1 MIRTCSSWFAFGNQ
15 RRRFISNAQRVVP
28 YGKRSFFDRAMRD
41 RVLDPQTGLVDYEAL
56 RSGRWLVKNG
66 RFQEVDDNGLLLGW
80 LGKSGTAKMALDH
93 RVIWESPDRFRL
105 EGDLPAR
112 RTMVWSRVRK

>member
-41 RVLDPQTGLVDYEAL
+41 HDEMVAFARY
-56 RSGRWLVKNG
+56 
-66 RFQEVDDNGLLLGW
+66 
-80 LGKSGTAKMALDH
+80 
-93 RVIWESPDRFRL
+93 VIEN
-105 EGDLPAR
+105 PAR
-112 RTMVWSRVRK
+112 AGLPEERRRYPFVGSDTTTIEQILTAICRGECLAIRRLNS